1 MRYRIVDV
9 FSNRR
14 FAGNALCVV
23 LDKCDEALMPLIAR
37 EVNLSETTFPTVTV
51 PGRAYT
57 MRIFVP
63 GAEVPFA
70 GHPSLG
76 TAWVLGAGR
85 WQQTTAGGVVTVEAD
100 ARGAVMSQPDPAFT
114 EVETDGVAEALGA
127 VAVEGAWLT
136 VVGGTNHVLVPT
148 TARLDTLDPNLEA
161 VARVAHAKGGL
172 SLVPFRRVDDHTL
185 QMRLFA
191 PGVGVPEDPGS
202 GSAAGPVGLLARR
215 LWITDSD
222 VTIRSG
228 IEMGRPCSIEV
239 HAEAG
244 EIRVG
249 GAVTAVAEGRFL
261 DGGYG

>member
-9 FSNRR
+9 FSDQP

-23 LDKCDEALMPLIAR
+23 LDDCDEALMPLIAR

-51 PGRAYT
+51 PGRSYK
-57 MRIFVP
+57 MRVFVP

-76 TAWVLGAGR
+76 TAWVLGQGR
-85 WQQTTAGGVVTVEAD
+85 WEQTTAGGVVTVEVD
-100 ARGAVMSQPDPAFT
+100 AHGAVMDQPYPSFT
-114 EVETDGVAEALGA
+114 EVQTDGIADALGA
-127 VAVEGAWLT
+127 RSIEGAWLA

-148 TARLDTLDPNLEA
+148 TVPLDTLSPRLDLIAEA
-161 VARVAHAKGGL
+161 ARACGGL
-172 SLVPFRRVDDHTL
+172 SLVPFRRVDDASL

-202 GSAAGPVGLLARR
+202 GSAAGPVGLLARHQ
-215 LWITDSD
+215 WGTDPD
-222 VTIRSG
+222 VVIRSG
-228 IEMGRPCSIEV
+228 VEMGRPCTIEV
-239 HAEAG
+239 HADDS

-249 GAVTAVAEGRFL
+249 GAVSAVAEGRFVHN
-261 DGGYG
+261 GI

>member
-1 MRYRIVDV
+1 M
-9 FSNRR
+9 
-14 FAGNALCVV
+14 
-23 LDKCDEALMPLIAR
+23 
-37 EVNLSETTFPTVTV
+37 
-51 PGRAYT
+51 
-57 MRIFVP
+57 
-63 GAEVPFA
+63 
-70 GHPSLG
+70 
-76 TAWVLGAGR
+76 GR
-85 WQQTTAGGVVTVEAD
+85 WIE
-100 ARGAVMSQPDPAFT
+100 
-114 EVETDGVAEALGA
+114 
-127 VAVEGAWLT
+127 
-136 VVGGTNHVLVPT
+136 
-148 TARLDTLDPNLEA
+148 
-161 VARVAHAKGGL
+161 AKGGL

-261 DGGYG
+261 DGGNG